1 MHDAPAYGPL
11 SAFAQTC
18 AGRGAFHR
26 RVRGTYYG
34 VTPYRRAVMHR
45 FGPMSLILLAA
56 CSPQVMVDQVGRRA
70 AESVVMPVMA
80 TSLPSGRAQAAT
92 TCIVQ
97 NATASEVQALA
108 RDVGVVAGTLTRSN
122 IATIAAR
129 PETQACFAAAGVPMV
144 G

>member
-1 MHDAPAYGPL
+1 
-11 SAFAQTC
+11 
-18 AGRGAFHR
+18 
-26 RVRGTYYG
+26 
-34 VTPYRRAVMHR
+34 MHR
-45 FGPMSLILLAA
+45 IGPMALILLAG
-56 CSPQVMVDQVGRRA
+56 CSPQDMADQLGRRA

-80 TSLPSGRAQAAT
+80 TRMPSGRAQAAT

-97 NATASEVQALA
+97 NATAAEVQALA
-108 RDVGVVAGTLTRSN
+108 RDVGVVAGTLTTSN